1 MNIKGKSEPH
11 NKATMAMRDAAIT
24 LILRRML
31 KDALTFC
38 TFE

>member
-1 MNIKGKSEPH
+1 MNSKGKSEPH
-11 NKATMAMRDAAIT
+11 NKATMAMRDAAMM

-31 KDALTFC
+31 KDAVTFC